1 MIVNL
6 RHQATDFLT
15 ADYQAVT
22 ANGVEIFYPIKND
35 VVVITG
41 GTGFVGTWLA
51 GLIAFLNDYH
61 QFNTQVILVA
71 RNIESF
77 KVTRPHLAARPDI
90 KLVSADIRHYSDL
103 PMDTNWIIHA
113 AASPDNRLHATQP
126 LETMSVIANGTY
138 SILRAAER
146 CSNFKMLLNLS
157 SGLIYGAQPMQQQ
170 NMHESYAGAP
180 KCATVTSAYAE
191 AKRYAETLCAASRSQ
206 ARMPV
211 VIARPFAFI
220 GPYQSL
226 ERPWA
231 INNFINEAL
240 CGKTIRILG
249 DGNTVRSYLYASD
262 MAYWLLAMLARG
274 ESGEIFNLG
283 SDEAIDLKSLAAVI
297 SQKCVSKPN
306 VQLSTAGNHPQ
317 TSRFIPDLTF
327 AETRLKLKRTV
338 DLHTALEKTIKW
350 HQL

>member
-1 MIVNL
+1 VI
-6 RHQATDFLT
+6 
-15 ADYQAVT
+15 
-22 ANGVEIFYPIKND
+22 
-35 VVVITG
+35 VITG

-51 GLIAFLNDYH
+51 GLLAYLNDHH
-61 QFNTQVILVA
+61 QFNTHVILVA
-71 RNIESF
+71 RNIDSF
-77 KVTRPHLAARPDI
+77 KATRPHLAARRDI

-103 PMDTNWIIHA
+103 PMETNWIIHA

-146 CSNFKMLLNLS
+146 CSNFKMLLNMS
-157 SGLIYGAQPMQQQ
+157 SGLIYGAQPLQQQ
-170 NMHESYAGAP
+170 QISETYAGAP

-231 INNFINEAL
+231 INNFINEGL
-240 CGKTIRILG
+240 SGKTIRILG

-262 MAYWLLAMLARG
+262 MAYWTLAMLARG

-283 SDEAIDLKSLAAVI
+283 SDEAIDLKSLATLI
-297 SQKCVSKPN
+297 SQKMTANSD
-306 VQLSTAGNHPQ
+306 VQLSASGNQQQ
-317 TSRFIPDLTF
+317 TSRFIPDLTL
-327 AETRLKLKRTV
+327 AQTRLKLTRTV
-338 DLHTALEKTIKW
+338 DLQTALVKTIKW